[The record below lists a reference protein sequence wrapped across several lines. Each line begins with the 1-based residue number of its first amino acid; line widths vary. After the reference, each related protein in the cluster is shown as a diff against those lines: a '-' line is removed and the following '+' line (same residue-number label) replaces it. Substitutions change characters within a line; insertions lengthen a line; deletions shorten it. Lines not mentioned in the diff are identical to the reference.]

1 VDTDISQ
8 SMASITAATARLLTA
23 AGALTD
29 GQVAEP
35 SLLPGWTR
43 GHVLTHVARNADGLA
58 NLLRWADTGIEAPM
72 YASAQARTADI
83 EAGAGRPA
91 AELAAD
97 LASAAD
103 AFGAQAAKLAGHAWA
118 AQVRRL
124 TGPPFPATEVLDL
137 RLSEVEIHHV
147 DLAAGYRPGDWPAGF
162 VATAL
167 ARAAG
172 SFAGREDI
180 PACAVTAAD
189 TGAWFRIGRGRPAT
203 APTVVRGP
211 AATVLAWL
219 IGRDSGGSLQVTGD
233 DPVLP
238 SLPAWR

>member
-8 SMASITAATARLLTA
+8 SMASIAAATGRLLTV
-23 AGALTD
+23 AGTLTD
-29 GQVAEP
+29 AEVAEP

-43 GHVLTHVARNADGLA
+43 GHVLTHLARNADGLA
-58 NLLRWADTGIEAPM
+58 NLLRWAGTGIETPV
-72 YASAQARTADI
+72 YASAQARAADI
-83 EAGAGRPA
+83 AAGAGRPA
-91 AELAAD
+91 ADLAAD
-97 LASAAD
+97 LTSAAD
-103 AFGAQAAKLAGHAWA
+103 AFAARA
-118 AQVRRL
+118 AQLPDDAWTTHVRLL
-124 TGPPFPATEVLDL
+124 TGPPFPASGVLQL

-180 PACAVTAAD
+180 PACVLSAAD
-189 TGAWFRIGRGRPAT
+189 TGASFRIGRAGPVT

-219 IGRDSGGSLQVTGD
+219 IGRDSGSSLQVTGD
-233 DPVLP
+233 DPVRP
-238 SLPAWR
+238 ALPAWR